1 MVVVERDALVE
12 ARMRFIWEKPRS
24 HSLEETGTVF
34 KAFFKSIKFLG
45 NIF

>member
-12 ARMRFIWEKPRS
+12 VRMRFIWGNPRS
-24 HSLEETGTVF
+24 YSLEEIGTVF
-34 KAFFKSIKFLG
+34 KAFFKSTKLSG

>member
-12 ARMRFIWEKPRS
+12 VRMRFIWENPRS

-34 KAFFKSIKFLG
+34 KAFFKST
-45 NIF
+45 